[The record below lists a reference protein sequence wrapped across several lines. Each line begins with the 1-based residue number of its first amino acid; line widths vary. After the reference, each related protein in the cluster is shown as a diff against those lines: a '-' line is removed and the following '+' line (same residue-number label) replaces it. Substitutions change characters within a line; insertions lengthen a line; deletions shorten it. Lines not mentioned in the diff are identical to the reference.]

1 MIHELIDIQ
10 YDRNDYELKRGT
22 FRVRGDAL
30 DVFPPYADNP
40 VRVEFW
46 GDEIESIQEIDNVTG
61 EKLNEFEALP
71 FGLRRITLPR
81 ARKWTEPFKPFKTSC
96 AIDWRSS
103 KPKASCSRLSAWKC
117 A

>member
-1 MIHELIDIQ
+1 MC
-10 YDRNDYELKRGT
+10 
-22 FRVRGDAL
+22 FRRMPTIRCVW
-30 DVFPPYADNP
+30 
-40 VRVEFW
+40 EFW

-61 EKLNEFEALP
+61 EKLNEFEHCP

-103 KPKASCSRLSAWKC
+103 KPKASCSRLSAWKMRVNYDLEMLETMGFC
-117 A
+117 SRHRELLEAS